1 MRFSSSSKLFITYAI
16 CLSFTVI
23 IFQNLFYQ
31 IDFTKNSQSH
41 YIIDGFYYYKVALT
55 YSYSNIMD
63 IIYNPINVSSFGV
76 LLVNKIYSILF
87 PFAYFPVIN
96 VSVLFFVLSSLYNIK
111 SSLFLSLVVML
122 ISPYLGVVSKEFII
136 LLGLLCLFSRAN
148 FFIRFLGL
156 VLLVLGRPEAAFLF
170 IFSTIFYYVFWSK
183 KVFLQISF
191 IVICTSIYIFV
202 LREFVYETSL
212 LFQSPNQS
220 SDYSCEIPVF
230 RTCLT
235 SSHLMEFTFFQ
246 RSFAI
251 FLLPV
256 KWVLDVFNNQS
267 IFSYL
272 YFFTSFYLTFFL
284 LFTNHVKN
292 LFIRSPIL
300 VIFCFLNIIVYLS
313 ILFLA
318 PSRPVFFNF
327 YILMLFAVLQPRLK
341 LF

>member
-1 MRFSSSSKLFITYAI
+1 MKFSGSSKLFITYAL
-16 CLSFTVI
+16 CLFFTVI
-23 IFQNLFYQ
+23 IFQNLSYQ

-41 YIIDGFYYYKVALT
+41 FIIDGFYYHKVALT
-55 YSYSNIMD
+55 NSYSNIMD
-63 IIYNPINVSSFGV
+63 IIKNPINASSFGV
-76 LLVNKIYSILF
+76 LLVNEIYSVLF
-87 PFAYFPVIN
+87 SFAYFPVIN
-96 VSVLFFVLSSLYNIK
+96 VSVLFFILSSLYNIK
-111 SSLFLSLVVML
+111 SSLFVSLVVML

-170 IFSTIFYYVFWSK
+170 ICSTIFYYVFWSK

-191 IVICTSIYIFV
+191 IVVCTSIYIFF
-202 LREFVYETSL
+202 LREFIYETSL
-212 LFQSPNQS
+212 LFQSPIKS

-246 RSFAI
+246 RSFVI

-256 KWVLDVFNNQS
+256 KWLLDVFNNQS
-267 IFSYL
+267 IFAYL
-272 YFFTSFYLTFFL
+272 YFFTSLYLTFFL
-284 LFTNHVKN
+284 LFTSHVKN
-292 LFIRSPIL
+292 LFSRSPIL

-313 ILFLA
+313 IFFIA

-327 YILMLFAVLQPRLK
+327 YILMLFAVLQPRRK
-341 LF
+341 PF